1 MPTEPQLLDEQAL
14 AEIEAR
20 AEAATEGPWEIQP
33 STLPPYSV
41 GVICQYESHDCL
53 FVPDSAG
60 AMIDSVEM
68 IANLTFA
75 SHARTDVPALCQ
87 TVRAAWARLAETHE
101 RNQKLFQQI
110 EAEHKEEVTALREQ
124 LAQQLDTLTSC
135 DSVLSYIYHRERSR
149 LLPAT
154 QEQVLDTM
162 REIEKI
168 TRRKP

>member
-14 AEIEAR
+14 AEIER
-20 AEAATEGPWEIQP
+20 RGPVTNGWQEEIIISP
-33 STLPPYSV
+33 S
-41 GVICQYESHDCL
+41 ERD
-53 FVPDSAG
+53 
-60 AMIDSVEM
+60 
-68 IANLTFA
+68 
-75 SHARTDVPALCQ
+75 ALCA
-87 TVRAAWARLAETHE
+87 TVRAAWAERQTLRDDLRSQ
-101 RNQKLFQQI
+101 RNQI
-110 EAEHKEEVTALREQ
+110 TALREQ

-162 REIEKI
+162 REVEKI